1 MTPPVLVDYPVAAS
15 NPAAPFSRWLI
26 VTQYYPPEP
35 GAPQIRLSALAREL
49 TRRGCSVEVLTA
61 VPNYPLGEIA
71 AGYRGRLVVNE
82 LRDRVPV
89 ERIWLYPATGRKP
102 IARLLCYFTFT
113 LGATAR
119 IVRYR
124 PDVVFIE
131 AQPITL
137 ALAGLLLK
145 AFRGTPFI
153 YNTPDL
159 QVEIAG
165 EQRWIGLKALVEA
178 AATLEGYLMKK
189 ALCVST
195 VTDAF
200 IDHFSENRGL
210 PKSRLTF
217 LPNGADTEALRPLPP
232 DEEYARALGVSGKK
246 VFTYAGTHAPYH
258 GLEIILDT
266 AEQLRDRDDIVLL
279 MVGNGPIRQ
288 DLKRQ
293 AAERKLSNL
302 LFRDSPFAEM
312 PRLMSITRAS
322 IATISDMQ
330 AATKMRLS
338 KVVPPLSCGR
348 PVIYVGKGEWVRLL
362 REHDCGL
369 VVESGRAEE
378 FAVAIRTLADSPDT
392 CSRMGA
398 NGRELAE
405 AEFSWSWIVGR
416 WLEQLKSV
424 AAGRDPWAAS
434 LD

>member
-1 MTPPVLVDYPVAAS
+1 
-15 NPAAPFSRWLI
+15 
-26 VTQYYPPEP
+26 
-35 GAPQIRLSALAREL
+35 
-49 TRRGCSVEVLTA
+49 
-61 VPNYPLGEIA
+61 
-71 AGYRGRLVVNE
+71 
-82 LRDRVPV
+82 
-89 ERIWLYPATGRKP
+89 
-102 IARLLCYFTFT
+102 
-113 LGATAR
+113 
-119 IVRYR
+119 
-124 PDVVFIE
+124 
-131 AQPITL
+131 
-137 ALAGLLLK
+137 
-145 AFRGTPFI
+145 
-153 YNTPDL
+153 
-159 QVEIAG
+159 
-165 EQRWIGLKALVEA
+165 
-178 AATLEGYLMKK
+178 
-189 ALCVST
+189 
-195 VTDAF
+195 
-200 IDHFSENRGL
+200 
-210 PKSRLTF
+210 
-217 LPNGADTEALRPLPP
+217 
-232 DEEYARALGVSGKK
+232 
-246 VFTYAGTHAPYH
+246 
-258 GLEIILDT
+258 LEIILDT

-348 PVIYVGKGEWVRLL
+348 PVIYVGKGEWARLL